1 MERIALSI
9 PKVLKGEVKLPLS
22 KSECNRLLVI
32 RAITGTKVPVPQI
45 SDAEDTVSLRRILEQ
60 LETHTDGDTYDVGP
74 AGTAMRFLSAYL
86 SSIPG
91 VFHLT
96 GTARMKQRPIGI
108 LVKALQQLGA
118 DIEFPEKEGFPPL
131 KIFGGPLTGGE
142 IEMDGSVSSQF
153 VSALLMIAPTMH
165 KGIVI
170 RFKGPIVSR
179 PYIDMTIRIMERFGV
194 SPVWD
199 GDTLS
204 VSSQQYLVDDKEEQF
219 RLEPDWSAASYWYSM
234 VALADEAD
242 IFLPGLHKNSMQ
254 ADSVCALL
262 FPFLG
267 VTSTFEANG
276 VRLTKNGY
284 RPNAFAF
291 DFEDSP
297 DIVQTVAV
305 TAAALK
311 IPTLMC
317 GLNTLRVKETDR
329 IAALKNELAKIGVKC
344 EEPAA
349 GLLDIRSFDGKTVS
363 PLTISTY
370 DDHRMAMAF
379 APLAIKHPGIVI
391 ENPGVV
397 KKSYPGFW
405 EEVKRVGGKMQPG
418 T

>member
-1 MERIALSI
+1 MTGKTVLTI
-9 PKVLKGEVKLPLS
+9 PKVLKGEVRLPLS
-22 KSECNRLLVI
+22 KSECNRMLII
-32 RAITGTKVPVPQI
+32 RAITGTEVELPEI
-45 SDAEDTVSLRRILEQ
+45 SDAEDSVSLRRILDN
-60 LETHTDGDTYDVGP
+60 LKNHKDGDTYDVGP
-74 AGTAMRFLSAYL
+74 AGTTMRFLAAYL

-96 GTARMKQRPIGI
+96 GSNRMKKRPIAI
-108 LVKALQQLGA
+108 LVKALEQLGA
-118 DIEFPEKEGFPPL
+118 DIEFTGQDGYPPL
-131 KIFGGPLTGGE
+131 KIFGGPLKGGE

-153 VSALLMIAPTMH
+153 ISALLMIAPTMH
-165 KGIVI
+165 NGLVI
-170 RFKGPIVSR
+170 HFKGPIVSR

-204 VSSQQYLVDDKEEQF
+204 VSNQHYEVDDPAEQF
-219 RLEPDWSAASYWYSM
+219 RVEPDWSAASYWYSM
-234 VALADEAD
+234 AALADEAD
-242 IFLPGLHKNSMQ
+242 IFLPGLARNSLQ

-267 VTSTFEANG
+267 VSTTYEENG

-284 RPNAFAF
+284 RPGAFAF
-291 DFEDSP
+291 DFEDCP

-329 IAALKNELAKIGVKC
+329 IAAVKNELAKIGVIC
-344 EEPAA
+344 EEP
-349 GLLDIRSFDGKTVS
+349 GNGMLELKNFTDKVQS
-363 PLTISTY
+363 PLSISTY
-370 DDHRMAMAF
+370 EDHRMAMAF
-379 APLAIKHPGIVI
+379 APLAIKYPGLII
-391 ENPGVV
+391 EDPEVV

-405 EEVKRVGGKMQPG
+405 EEIRKMC
-418 T
+418 

>member
-1 MERIALSI
+1 METNALKI
-9 PKVLKGEVKLPLS
+9 PRVLKGEVKLPLS
-22 KSECNRLLVI
+22 KSECNRMLII
-32 RAITGTKVPVPQI
+32 RAITGTDVPLPEI
-45 SDAEDTVSLRRILEQ
+45 SDAEDTISLRRMLEK
-60 LETHTDGDTYDVGP
+60 LSGHEDGDTYDVGP
-74 AGTAMRFLSAYL
+74 AGTSMRFLSAYL
-86 SSIPG
+86 SSVPG
-91 VFHLT
+91 VFALT
-96 GTARMKQRPIGI
+96 GSSRMKQRPIGI
-108 LVKALQQLGA
+108 LVKALEELGA

-131 KIFGGPLTGGE
+131 KIFGGPLKGGK

-165 KGIVI
+165 NGLVI
-170 RFKGPIVSR
+170 RFNGPIVSR

-204 VSSQQYLVDDKEEQF
+204 VSNQHYEIDDAEKQF
-219 RLEPDWSAASYWYSM
+219 RVEPDWSAASYWYSM
-234 VALADEAD
+234 AALADEAD
-242 IFLPGLHKNSMQ
+242 IFLPGLHKESLQ

-267 VTSTFEANG
+267 VSTSFEEKG
-276 VRLTKNGY
+276 IRLTKNGY
-284 RPNAFAF
+284 RPGAFAF
-291 DFEDSP
+291 DFEDCP

-329 IAALKNELAKIGVKC
+329 ISAVKNELAKIGVNC
-344 EEPAA
+344 EEP
-349 GLLDIRSFDGKTVS
+349 GSGMLEVKTFNGNMQS
-363 PLTISTY
+363 PLSISTY
-370 DDHRMAMAF
+370 EDHRMAMAF
-379 APLAIKHPGIVI
+379 APLAIKYPGLII

-405 EEVKRVGGKMQPG
+405 EELKKIS
-418 T
+418 